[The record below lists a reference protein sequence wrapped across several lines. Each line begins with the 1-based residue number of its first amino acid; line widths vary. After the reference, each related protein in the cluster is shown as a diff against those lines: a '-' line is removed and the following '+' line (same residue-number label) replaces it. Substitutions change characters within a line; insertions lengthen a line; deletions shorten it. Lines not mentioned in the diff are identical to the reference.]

1 MKIGVE
7 NNLTERSEIELKE
20 DSKEHSLQEEKNK
33 DIQNSIKKDSK
44 GDSQNDL
51 KEEDKKDTK
60 NEKGEE
66 KKVDLK
72 KSENSKEGKYEEI
85 KEDSKEENP
94 KMNISGNDGDNTDS
108 FKNNIN
114 ISQINNKRK
123 SKESENYLN
132 LYDNDL
138 PISNN
143 NITISKDN
151 ISFSENNKIENIS
164 NNYEKNYLLRIAL
177 TEKEENIHK
186 EKIQQF
192 QFKFN
197 IHKEKIKQLQ
207 FKFIKRKLGV
217 DDCENIS
224 GTAYEQ
230 FARKSFKIM
239 LMIITQDNLI
249 FENPKNFSINRFL
262 VDYLNN
268 SVNDSLRIKTN
279 IHDII
284 KKGLIED
291 IIEIDTVTEFEYKV
305 IENLISNFPKN
316 VFFSEYI
323 YNSEND
329 INLDEDITLITEIA
343 KNIVYQGSEKLSQIT
358 KYIAFISILNLYK
371 DNIQKIIE
379 SEPFSNVCK
388 VSKISKYTR
397 KMFCIITDGDYFIL
411 KYAFNEIIQNL
422 FNRKFKDYNEIKLFI
437 AEKIK
442 ANRDIAKKTEEK
454 EMNCIEENIINVY
467 LMFENLKKNNIK
479 FFILYIG
486 DIDQCIYQQNLFYN
500 FILNNELK
508 EKINYDKF
516 VESLQIKKSLPE
528 IKEINRKLKGIIN
541 SFCNEMDI
549 ITNEK
554 LNNLKLE
561 PKINE
566 VIKNLDF
573 VNFKKIES
581 ELKFNVIFILL
592 KKDNNDNDSIIKTK
606 LVNTLNNNEFKAIE
620 KYEIK
625 TLKVLDFI
633 CNYQQTVN
641 SLINPKLLMIYVM
654 EIDFNHHDDETIY
667 KIIYNVKRDNYLS
680 DNVRYLIYTK
690 DMNNNIQFNTE
701 KSNYKNILDKKIVN
715 IDDKISNILNNF
727 KKMLSM

>member
-1 MKIGVE
+1 
-7 NNLTERSEIELKE
+7 
-20 DSKEHSLQEEKNK
+20 
-33 DIQNSIKKDSK
+33 
-44 GDSQNDL
+44 
-51 KEEDKKDTK
+51 
-60 NEKGEE
+60 
-66 KKVDLK
+66 
-72 KSENSKEGKYEEI
+72 
-85 KEDSKEENP
+85 
-94 KMNISGNDGDNTDS
+94 
-108 FKNNIN
+108 
-114 ISQINNKRK
+114 
-123 SKESENYLN
+123 
-132 LYDNDL
+132 
-138 PISNN
+138 
-143 NITISKDN
+143 
-151 ISFSENNKIENIS
+151 
-164 NNYEKNYLLRIAL
+164 
-177 TEKEENIHK
+177 
-186 EKIQQF
+186 
-192 QFKFN
+192 
-197 IHKEKIKQLQ
+197 
-207 FKFIKRKLGV
+207 
-217 DDCENIS
+217 
-224 GTAYEQ
+224 
-230 FARKSFKIM
+230 
-239 LMIITQDNLI
+239 
-249 FENPKNFSINRFL
+249 
-262 VDYLNN
+262 
-268 SVNDSLRIKTN
+268 
-279 IHDII
+279 
-284 KKGLIED
+284 
-291 IIEIDTVTEFEYKV
+291 
-305 IENLISNFPKN
+305 
-316 VFFSEYI
+316 
-323 YNSEND
+323 
-329 INLDEDITLITEIA
+329 
-343 KNIVYQGSEKLSQIT
+343 
-358 KYIAFISILNLYK
+358 
-371 DNIQKIIE
+371 
-379 SEPFSNVCK
+379 
-388 VSKISKYTR
+388 
-397 KMFCIITDGDYFIL
+397 
-411 KYAFNEIIQNL
+411 
-422 FNRKFKDYNEIKLFI
+422 
-437 AEKIK
+437 
-442 ANRDIAKKTEEK
+442 
-454 EMNCIEENIINVY
+454 MNCIEENIFNVY

-508 EKINYDKF
+508 EKINYEKF

-606 LVNTLNNNEFKAIE
+606 LVNTLNNNKFKAIE

-690 DMNNNIQFNTE
+690 DMNNNIQFNIE
-701 KSNYKNILDKKIVN
+701 KSNYKNIFDKKIVN

>member
-1 MKIGVE
+1 
-7 NNLTERSEIELKE
+7 
-20 DSKEHSLQEEKNK
+20 
-33 DIQNSIKKDSK
+33 
-44 GDSQNDL
+44 
-51 KEEDKKDTK
+51 
-60 NEKGEE
+60 
-66 KKVDLK
+66 
-72 KSENSKEGKYEEI
+72 
-85 KEDSKEENP
+85 
-94 KMNISGNDGDNTDS
+94 
-108 FKNNIN
+108 
-114 ISQINNKRK
+114 
-123 SKESENYLN
+123 
-132 LYDNDL
+132 
-138 PISNN
+138 
-143 NITISKDN
+143 
-151 ISFSENNKIENIS
+151 
-164 NNYEKNYLLRIAL
+164 
-177 TEKEENIHK
+177 
-186 EKIQQF
+186 
-192 QFKFN
+192 
-197 IHKEKIKQLQ
+197 
-207 FKFIKRKLGV
+207 
-217 DDCENIS
+217 
-224 GTAYEQ
+224 
-230 FARKSFKIM
+230 
-239 LMIITQDNLI
+239 
-249 FENPKNFSINRFL
+249 
-262 VDYLNN
+262 
-268 SVNDSLRIKTN
+268 
-279 IHDII
+279 
-284 KKGLIED
+284 
-291 IIEIDTVTEFEYKV
+291 
-305 IENLISNFPKN
+305 
-316 VFFSEYI
+316 
-323 YNSEND
+323 
-329 INLDEDITLITEIA
+329 
-343 KNIVYQGSEKLSQIT
+343 
-358 KYIAFISILNLYK
+358 
-371 DNIQKIIE
+371 
-379 SEPFSNVCK
+379 
-388 VSKISKYTR
+388 
-397 KMFCIITDGDYFIL
+397 MFCIITDGDYFIL

-500 FILNNELK
+500 IISNNELK

-516 VESLQIKKSLPE
+516 VESLQIKKSLPK
-528 IKEINRKLKGIIN
+528 IKEINRKLKAIIN

-549 ITNEK
+549 ITNIK

-690 DMNNNIQFNTE
+690 DMNNNIQFNIE
-701 KSNYKNILDKKIVN
+701 KSNYKNIFDKKIVN

-727 KKMLSM
+727 KKNVKCVKTKTDKNENFNNINLISILEDELSFIFKFKEEIPFRKEIKEYDYSINSVEYQKLLTFFIQATELVEKNIKLFKQEDKSLKTFLCNKLNNLSQNIVCRKIYALVYYKIFDAIKNNLYDSIREQFLNLLNLLK